1 MSLKTNINKMLSVD
15 FFTSQLIGA
24 SWFCEITTGC
34 NKWTFKSSY
43 FLGSEG
49 DGANNGTSK

>member
-49 DGANNGTSK
+49 DGENNGTSK